1 MPYKFVTSEK
11 RSKTMKLISS
21 SNTEPEIQ
29 MRKLL
34 WRNGIR
40 YRLYDETLPGKPDIV
55 IKKHKIAVFIDGEF
69 WHGFQWNSKKKKIKA
84 NRDYWIPKIERTIER
99 DKKNNQLLEER
110 GWTVVRYW
118 TSEVQKN
125 QQNCL
130 EIIARLIQEKCNE

>member
-1 MPYKFVTSEK
+1 MQYKFVTSEK
-11 RSKTMKLISS
+11 RSKIMKLIKS

-29 MRKLL
+29 MRKML
-34 WRNGIR
+34 WRSGIR

-69 WHGFQWNSKKKKIKA
+69 WHGFQWNRKKNKIKA

-130 EIIARLIQEKCNE
+130 EKITSLIKEKRSE